1 MRISRRL
8 VAGAA
13 FGAMAVVYGSAGL
26 AAEVTLRAVGAWPEK
41 NAFSVNYEK
50 FIEKVNAEG
59 KGIVQIRYLGG
70 GAKVMPPFEVG
81 NAVKA
86 GIVDMATSPATS
98 TPACCPSPMRCR
110 CPRSPSRS
118 SARPAPM
125 DYVNRVW
132 GEKMNVFYLGK
143 SLDQVPYHIFFK
155 KPVTKADL
163 TGMRVRGIPIYKA
176 FIESLGGATVT
187 LPPGELYTALERG
200 VVEAYGWPAIGIFD
214 LSLQEQTKARIDPG
228 FYNVEIGVLVNLNT
242 WKKLDNKQR
251 EFLQKQAIW
260 MEALNL
266 ENKKM
271 IAEEVKRQS
280 AAGIQT
286 VELKGAERDAYLK
299 KAYDSVWSSIL
310 QRSPQH
316 GPKLKELLYK

>member
-1 MRISRRL
+1 
-8 VAGAA
+8 
-13 FGAMAVVYGSAGL
+13 
-26 AAEVTLRAVGAWPEK
+26 
-41 NAFSVNYEK
+41 
-50 FIEKVNAEG
+50 
-59 KGIVQIRYLGG
+59 
-70 GAKVMPPFEVG
+70 
-81 NAVKA
+81 
-86 GIVDMATSPATS
+86 
-98 TPACCPSPMRCR
+98 
-110 CPRSPSRS
+110 
-118 SARPAPM
+118 M

-176 FIESLGGATVT
+176 FIESLGGSTVT
-187 LPPGELYTALERG
+187 LAPGELYTALERG
-200 VVEAYGWPAIGIFD
+200 VVEAYGWPAIGVFD

-228 FYNVEIGVLVNLNT
+228 FYNVEIGVLVNQNA

-251 EFLQKQAIW
+251 EYLQKQAIW

-271 IAEEVKRQS
+271 IAEEVKKQS

-286 VELKGAERDAYLK
+286 VELKGAEREAYLK
-299 KAYDSVWSSIL
+299 KAYDAVWASIL

-316 GPKLKELLYK
+316 GPKLKELLYKQP